1 MAQGLAYAV
10 HLIVVP
16 AVWKREKLIFEISK
30 PWSLLREEHLTVLE
44 LGGLDGHAD
53 FLVILRL
60 DGNDREIRLEAPSRL
75 RHLQSGS
82 GRAYAALRAP
92 IPSFSSSGSR
102 TGRVAHQSGSICF
115 REPAMWCTPNN
126 RFPRPACWLHPT
138 TEFFVQTAA
147 ADRNSG
153 PRCA

>member
-60 DGNDREIRLEAPSRL
+60 DGNDREIRLEFRDQRRPDCGIFNQDLGGLMQLCVL
-75 RHLQSGS
+75 R
-82 GRAYAALRAP
+82 YLRFQA
-92 IPSFSSSGSR
+92 R
-102 TGRVAHQSGSICF
+102 EV
-115 REPAMWCTPNN
+115 EPA
-126 RFPRPACWLHPT
+126 A
-138 TEFFVQTAA
+138 
-147 ADRNSG
+147 
-153 PRCA
+153 